1 MSRAMARS
9 RPAPRD
15 DLARP
20 GWMTALQHACV
31 YLSFLGLAA
40 VYTWP
45 LVTNLGGLLPPN
57 GDPRLFSW
65 VLLTIFGNLTT
76 RPALLFHGNAFYPF
90 GNTLSFAEPLLV
102 PALVTGPLHAW
113 TGNPVLAY
121 NVTLLLFWALSGWAM
136 YWVAWRVTGSRPAA
150 FLAGMIF
157 TFAPYRID
165 HYMEFQLEM
174 AFGIP
179 LAIYALV
186 RFLETQRGR
195 YLVALVATF
204 WIQAASVWYY
214 AIILSLE
221 KISALAR
228 PDNSP
233 PAPAAGSWRGPG
245 PAGRTRLG
253 GQSYG
258 TLLFMRSP

>member
-1 MSRAMARS
+1 
-9 RPAPRD
+9 
-15 DLARP
+15 
-20 GWMTALQHACV
+20 MTALQHACV

-102 PALVTGPLHAW
+102 PALVAGPLHAW

-157 TFAPYRID
+157 TLAPYRID
-165 HYMEFQLEM
+165 HYMSRLD
-174 AFGIP
+174 
-179 LAIYALV
+179 
-186 RFLETQRGR
+186 ETTKGSGH
-195 YLVALVATF
+195 
-204 WIQAASVWYY
+204 AAPEPSN
-214 AIILSLE
+214 
-221 KISALAR
+221 
-228 PDNSP
+228 PDRSTEQQN
-233 PAPAAGSWRGPG
+233 
-245 PAGRTRLG
+245 G
-253 GQSYG
+253 GG
-258 TLLFMRSP
+258 GGN

>member
-20 GWMTALQHACV
+20 GWMTALQHAGV

-45 LVTNLGGLLPPN
+45 LATNLGGLLPPN

-102 PALVTGPLHAW
+102 PALVAGPWRRRELNDRLPVGARRAG
-113 TGNPVLAY
+113 GNSSRRSQGR
-121 NVTLLLFWALSGWAM
+121 SGPRPRSPEECEPRTS
-136 YWVAWRVTGSRPAA
+136 AWRRTPRHRRAGTACPTLRGGLESPGGGEPRAGSCHASC
-150 FLAGMIF
+150 
-157 TFAPYRID
+157 
-165 HYMEFQLEM
+165 
-174 AFGIP
+174 
-179 LAIYALV
+179 
-186 RFLETQRGR
+186 RGG
-195 YLVALVATF
+195 V
-204 WIQAASVWYY
+204 
-214 AIILSLE
+214 
-221 KISALAR
+221 
-228 PDNSP
+228 
-233 PAPAAGSWRGPG
+233 AAGRNDQGLRARGPG
-245 PAGRTRLG
+245 ALESR
-253 GQSYG
+253 SFDG
-258 TLLFMRSP
+258 TEEWWRRWELNPRPKTVRPSPLHP